1 MCWIS
6 QFPMGGEPHNHGPT
20 GRAAAVGL
28 GSALRSAAI
37 EIGKATQL
45 CEPHLLAD
53 RRSDLDYLH
62 HEVRE

>member
-37 EIGKATQL
+37 EIDEATQI

-53 RRSDLDYLH
+53 R
-62 HEVRE
+62 